1 LLSCSRCCGGQSSTS
16 PRSALLVSVL
26 QIEASEFLPIRQHG
40 LTLIVTD
47 EAEMLSLV
55 QLRQLM
61 LARADEVIE

>member
-1 LLSCSRCCGGQSSTS
+1 L
-16 PRSALLVSVL
+16 
-26 QIEASEFLPIRQHG
+26 LPIRQHG